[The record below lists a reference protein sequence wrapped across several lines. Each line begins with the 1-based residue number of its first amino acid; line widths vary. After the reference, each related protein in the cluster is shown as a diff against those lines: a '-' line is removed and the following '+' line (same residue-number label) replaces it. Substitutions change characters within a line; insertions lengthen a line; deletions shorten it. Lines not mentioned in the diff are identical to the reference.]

1 MRRSWLE
8 WLLDAIDRVPGP
20 RWATYTGAYL
30 VLVALVLLANFIDG
44 VPTLLETPGL
54 VLGPL
59 IGFGL
64 LWGVHVLSGGA
75 LRTLAALEPVLTV
88 DADERARYGRDL
100 TRTPPSWAL
109 VALVMGTIGGL
120 DSLATTPES
129 WGAPATGAP
138 ATMAVTAVVA
148 VLNTTMI
155 FVFVARLLHQTL
167 VIDEIHRHAV
177 RVDLTQLEPL
187 YGFATFIARA
197 SIVLLAVAMGG
208 FVGFLVALGL
218 SFTLAAS
225 DLVLFGA
232 TLVVAVV
239 AFVLPVRGLHERIE
253 AEKDR
258 GLAETRSTLA
268 TITAEI
274 HRRVASG
281 DLEGAGKL
289 NDALS
294 AATAAVA
301 VVAHTP
307 TWPWRPETLRA
318 FVSAVLLPI
327 ALWFVITILGR
338 VVPA

>member
-8 WLLDAIDRVPGP
+8 WLLAAIDRLPGP
-20 RWATYTGAYL
+20 RWAAYVVAYL
-30 VLVALVLLANFIDG
+30 VLVALVVLANSIDG
-44 VPTLLETPGL
+44 VPSLLETPGL
-54 VLGPL
+54 ALGPL

-64 LWGVHVLSGGA
+64 LWGVHVLSAGA

-88 DADERARYGRDL
+88 DADERTRYGRDL
-100 TRTPPSWAL
+100 TRTPPVWAL

-120 DSLATTPES
+120 DSLATTPET
-129 WGAPATGAP
+129 WGVPATGAP
-138 ATMAVTAVVA
+138 VTMAVTGVVA
-148 VLNTTMI
+148 VFNTTMI
-155 FVFVARLLHQTL
+155 FVYVARLLHQTL
-167 VIDEIHRHAV
+167 VIDEIHRRAV

-187 YGFATFIARA
+187 YGFAAFIART
-197 SIVLLAVAMGG
+197 SIVLLAVAIGG
-208 FVGFLVALGL
+208 FVGFLAALGL

-232 TLVVAVV
+232 TIVVAVV

-268 TITAEI
+268 AITAEV
-274 HRRVASG
+274 HRRVAAG

-294 AATAAVA
+294 AANAAVA

-327 ALWFVITILGR
+327 ALWAVITILGR
-338 VVPA
+338 VFAA